1 MGVNKSGVCGV
12 MYSVVDYPTMSFID
26 EVWITVSADQK
37 AKEISIN
44 INYVPKF
51 PNPFD
56 AYFYLLE
63 NFKEEEI
70 V

>member
-1 MGVNKSGVCGV
+1 MKFKRVQAVHFFKNGEFAIATYLVEINGGGSALDAFMMGV
-12 MYSVVDYPTMSFID
+12 T
-26 EVWITVSADQK
+26 
-37 AKEISIN
+37 
-44 INYVPKF
+44 F